1 MREKNACFCCNILFL
16 FKQDTFTQQLKQDC
30 HRTARALLESI
41 DALSEPVLSVNKLY
55 GLAHARVGLSVV
67 AGHLAEI
74 VRQDIPPQAIPMDIW
89 NVIEAA
95 QQLCGQPHCRLVK

>member
-1 MREKNACFCCNILFL
+1 
-16 FKQDTFTQQLKQDC
+16 
-30 HRTARALLESI
+30 
-41 DALSEPVLSVNKLY
+41 
-55 GLAHARVGLSVV
+55 V
-67 AGHLAEI
+67 AGHLADI